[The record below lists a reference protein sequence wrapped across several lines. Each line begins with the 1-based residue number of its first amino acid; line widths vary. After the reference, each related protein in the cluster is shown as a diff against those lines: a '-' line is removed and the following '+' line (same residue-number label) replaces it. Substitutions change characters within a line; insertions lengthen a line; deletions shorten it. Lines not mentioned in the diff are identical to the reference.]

1 MTVAGLSETAP
12 GDLWQAGG
20 MDERVAAEV
29 YDVVMVD
36 REGGPLRRAARWGG
50 TLVAGLLDG
59 SGMAPAVSE
68 LSIRADG
75 VELRRVAANDVSELA
90 DLHDRILLQ
99 LETTTPEEFAE
110 SWELPAH

>member
-1 MTVAGLSETAP
+1 
-12 GDLWQAGG
+12 
-20 MDERVAAEV
+20 MDERAAAEV

-36 REGGPLRRAARWGG
+36 RDGGPLRRAARWGG
-50 TLVAGLLDG
+50 TIVAGLLDG

-68 LSIRADG
+68 LSIRSDG

-99 LETTTPEEFAE
+99 LETTTPAEFAE
-110 SWELPAH
+110 SWDLPAH